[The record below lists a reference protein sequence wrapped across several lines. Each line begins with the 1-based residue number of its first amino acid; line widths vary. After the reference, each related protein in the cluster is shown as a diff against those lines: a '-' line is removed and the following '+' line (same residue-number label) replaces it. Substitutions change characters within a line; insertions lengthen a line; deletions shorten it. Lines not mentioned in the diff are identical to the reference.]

1 MCQPPLNSIAL
12 ARADV
17 NRQFIWLLN
26 LIQYKQA
33 PPPAEVDP
41 HEIEKQ
47 AQLGKA
53 LWAQTEGIA
62 DVDSIER
69 VCALYLKPRRERSGL
84 AAVLAQAVGA
94 GAD

>member
-1 MCQPPLNSIAL
+1 M
-12 ARADV
+12 
-17 NRQFIWLLN
+17 
-26 LIQYKQA
+26 IQCEKA
-33 PPPAEVDP
+33 TPPAAVDP

-53 LWAQTEGIA
+53 LWARTQGIT
-62 DVDSIER
+62 DVDSSER
-69 VCALYLKPRRERSGL
+69 VRALYLKPRRERSGL